1 MTFETPLINLAVVAS
16 ATVPAEAMKKVSES
30 LDFRRL
36 VAADLDLPISIYQ
49 SRSGQ
54 KLKYEF

>member
-1 MTFETPLINLAVVAS
+1 MTFKTPLINLTVVAS

-36 VAADLDLPISIYQ
+36 VAADLDLPISIWA
-49 SRSGQ
+49 
-54 KLKYEF
+54 ET